1 MLNRLSTNLPIVSL
15 LVAVTLGIQ
24 GACAVLFRLS
34 QFGESPLAQ
43 LPVAVI
49 VFFGVLFLSPL
60 LTLLD
65 RLEPPTKVLSLI
77 LAALANLA
85 LWFILKDAVPGAQ
98 LYSLAPTVAA
108 ALALVVPA
116 LFGEDTPM
124 LAAMSVYIVCTLL
137 ANYTFDSFIPL
148 PGYGLVNVGTLFF
161 GITFTQRDRIHQYGR
176 RYVYAMIFTAAVAN
190 IVTALSL
197 GTPLRY
203 VFVGFVAILLSEAAD
218 TEVYQRFI
226 DKSWWTRVATSNA
239 VSIPIDTV
247 LFTVLAFYG
256 AEWATGAWMTEVI
269 VTDIVVKLIVGFLAA
284 IRIAGIGS
292 RQRVKAI

>member
-1 MLNRLSTNLPIVSL
+1 MLNRLSTNLPIAL
-15 LVAVTLGIQ
+15 FVAVTLGIQ
-24 GACAVLFRLS
+24 GACAALFRLS

-49 VFFGVLFLSPL
+49 VFFGALFLTPL
-60 LTLLD
+60 LRLLD
-65 RLEPPTKVLSLI
+65 RLEPPTKVLGLV

-85 LWFILKDAVPGAQ
+85 LWFVLKDAVPGAQ
-98 LYSLAPTVAA
+98 LYILAPGVAA
-108 ALALVVPA
+108 TLALTVPR
-116 LFGEDTPM
+116 LFGKHTPM

-148 PGYGLVNVGTLFF
+148 KGYGLINVGTLFF

-176 RYVYAMIFTAAVAN
+176 RCVYAMIFTAAVAN
-190 IVTALSL
+190 IITALSL
-197 GTPLRY
+197 ETPLRY
-203 VFVGFVAILLSEAAD
+203 VFVGFAAILLSEAAD

-256 AEWATGAWMTEVI
+256 AEWATPSWMSEVI
-269 VTDIVVKLIVGFLAA
+269 ITDIVVKLIVGFLAA
-284 IRIAGIGS
+284 VRIAGIGS
-292 RQRVKAI
+292 RQRIKAV